1 MKIVIMVEGKTER
14 VLMAALRRF
23 LEPRL
28 QGRMPKLD
36 PKPFHGRIPRGD
48 QLKGDVRRH
57 LDDRKF
63 PADAVIA
70 LTDVYTGSVPP
81 EFRDAEDAKRQ
92 LRLWVGEEPRFH
104 PHAAQ
109 FEFEAWLL
117 PFWDDLRHLA
127 GHNLAE
133 PGPDPEM
140 VNHLN
145 PPSRRI
151 GDLFRRGSTGRGYVK
166 ERDAARVLR
175 GRDLG
180 VSAQR
185 CLQLREFLNTIL
197 RLCGGQTL

>member
-1 MKIVIMVEGKTER
+1 MRIVIMVEGKTER
-14 VLMAALRRF
+14 ALMAAVRRF

-36 PKPFHGRIPRGD
+36 PRPYHGRIPRGER
-48 QLKGDVRRH
+48 LKGDVLRH
-57 LDDRKF
+57 LKDRKT

-70 LTDVYTGSVPP
+70 LTDVYTGSSPP
-81 EFRDAEDAKRQ
+81 EFEDAEDAKRQ

-117 PFWDDLRHLA
+117 PFWDDLRKLA

-133 PGPDPEM
+133 PGPDPER
-140 VNHLN
+140 VNHAN

-151 GDLFRRGSTGRGYVK
+151 EDMFRRGSTGRAYVK
-166 ERDAARVLR
+166 ERDAAKVLS

-180 VSAQR
+180 LSAQR
-185 CLQLREFLNTIL
+185 CPQLREFLNTLL
-197 RLCGGQTL
+197 RLSGGQTL

>member
-1 MKIVIMVEGKTER
+1 
-14 VLMAALRRF
+14 
-23 LEPRL
+23 
-28 QGRMPKLD
+28 MPKLD
-36 PKPFHGRIPRGD
+36 FRPYHGRIPRGD
-48 QLKGDVRRH
+48 RLKGDVLRH
-57 LDDRKF
+57 LRDKKS
-63 PADAVIA
+63 PADEVIV
-70 LTDVYTGSVPP
+70 LTDVYTGSNPP
-81 EFRDAEDAKRQ
+81 EFSDGENAKRQ

-117 PFWDDLRHLA
+117 PFWDDLCRLA

-133 PGPDPEM
+133 PGPHPES
-140 VNHLN
+140 VNHSN

-151 GDLFRRGSTGRGYVK
+151 EDLFRRGSAGRAYVK

-175 GRDLG
+175 GRDLS